1 MHLLPEAQSA
11 AAKESTCLQEYQ
23 FKVQA
28 PERGNQQKYVT
39 LGKAVL
45 DMARFTGDSP
55 SRPQSLKLKIP
66 LARHPNATLSVLVAA
81 SLVKVPT

>member
-1 MHLLPEAQSA
+1 M
-11 AAKESTCLQEYQ
+11 LQEYH
-23 FKVQA
+23 FKLQA

-55 SRPQSLKLKIP
+55 SRPQGVKLRLQ
-66 LARHPNATLSVLVAA
+66 LAGGRTATLSVQA
-81 SLVKVPT
+81 SSAQVKVRSAHRGSG